1 MEKTERSVL
10 NAIVFS
16 NEILDEI
23 EQIISPNDFLTPA
36 RKNIYAAM
44 LELRREDSPIDD
56 DFILK
61 KSNKLRPIDQNELVE
76 IMATTPIADVKG
88 YAQKIKEDSIK
99 RQLHSFALL
108 LEEECKSEENST
120 EILDRLQAR
129 LFELSQNNK
138 GRDFRFSDEIV
149 SQTMK
154 QILAQKGRNSALV
167 GLDTGFM
174 GLNKNTAGF
183 GAGDLII
190 IAARPSMGKT
200 AFVLNIAQKVA
211 RNGVGVAFFSLEMP
225 AEQLML
231 RMFSAECSL
240 PLQDLRIGR
249 LEDSQWEQLSDGAQS
264 MSERPF
270 FVDDSGELSI
280 HQMRSKLRKL
290 RQKQNNIGLVIV
302 DYLQLMKGSGKDR
315 ISEISEIS
323 RGLKTLAR
331 EQNIPIIALSQLSR
345 ALESRS
351 DRRPQLSD
359 LRESGAIEQ
368 DADLVMFV
376 YREAVY
382 KERDERQKEAQSKN
396 EGGDY
401 RSQYQD
407 SPIESAEIIIAKHR
421 NGPIGKVNMEFHKH
435 YTRFSDIAIEHENAA
450 TKIEYFGET
459 KVDFINPV

>member
-23 EQIISPNDFLTPA
+23 EQIISPNDFLIPA

-61 KSNKLRPIDQNELVE
+61 KTSKLRPIDQNELVE

-99 RQLHSFALL
+99 RQLHSFALM
-108 LEEECKSEENST
+108 LEEECKSEESSI

-138 GRDFRFSDEIV
+138 GRDFRFSEEIV
-149 SQTMK
+149 SETMK

-174 GLNKNTAGF
+174 GLNRSTAGF

-211 RNGVGVAFFSLEMP
+211 RNGIGVAFFSLEMP

-231 RMFSAECSL
+231 RMLSAECSL

-249 LEDSQWEQLSDGAQS
+249 LEDAQWEQLSDGAQA

-270 FVDDSGELSI
+270 FVDDSGELSL

-290 RQKQNNIGLVIV
+290 RQKQDNIGLVIV

-435 YTRFSDIAIEHENAA
+435 YTRFSDAAAERENAP